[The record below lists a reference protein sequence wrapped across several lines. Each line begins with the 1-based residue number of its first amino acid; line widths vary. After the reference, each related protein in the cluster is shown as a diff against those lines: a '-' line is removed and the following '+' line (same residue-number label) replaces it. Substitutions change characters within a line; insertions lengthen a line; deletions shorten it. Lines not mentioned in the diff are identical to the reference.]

1 MDYTLDRIE
10 KMDLIFEH
18 IISGEPFDKSIFSKL
33 FGIDKELAKELIN
46 SVLKIGHEELGIL
59 KAQEFPYSK
68 QWYLR
73 DINPIECEEF
83 KNKGGFKQYFCMI
96 ENDRKL
102 LDKKSRLELIK
113 IKTDVI
119 KNIGS
124 ITAFIASVIFNVL
137 YVSGI
142 LTFHIF
148 QPDQKLQEVKYQIH
162 QIEKDKKA
170 QLQNHGKTQS
180 DIMLI
185 NLQKQEK

>member
-1 MDYTLDRIE
+1 M
-10 KMDLIFEH
+10 
-18 IISGEPFDKSIFSKL
+18 

-124 ITAFIASVIFNVL
+124 ITADSNLVSPKSIEIYGNPVFINNYRVFRSLLANF
-137 YVSGI
+137 
-142 LTFHIF
+142 
-148 QPDQKLQEVKYQIH
+148 
-162 QIEKDKKA
+162 
-170 QLQNHGKTQS
+170 
-180 DIMLI
+180 
-185 NLQKQEK
+185 